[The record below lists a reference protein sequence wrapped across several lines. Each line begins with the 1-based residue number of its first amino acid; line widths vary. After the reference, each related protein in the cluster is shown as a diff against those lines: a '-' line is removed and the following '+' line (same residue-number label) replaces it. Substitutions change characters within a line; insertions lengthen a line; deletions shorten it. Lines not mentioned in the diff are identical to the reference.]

1 MRGSNVFSVAQLY
14 FQSDDFRGDVILHAA
29 FAHPAL
35 KCLVRFECGR
45 DVPCVLTTVPILS
58 PGISSV
64 VSTNAMVLIIDLVR
78 SPETSA
84 LFYLSYPPLPRDPF
98 ITGRLSR
105 SSVCIFYPNRRGK
118 DRCAR
123 FFCSAW
129 R

>member
-1 MRGSNVFSVAQLY
+1 MRA
-14 FQSDDFRGDVILHAA
+14 DDRAYTLS
-29 FAHPAL
+29 
-35 KCLVRFECGR
+35 RY
-45 DVPCVLTTVPILS
+45 S

-98 ITGRLSR
+98 ITGRLS

-123 FFCSAW
+123 FFALPGDNVLPPPSSAAIL
-129 R
+129 RRSGPKYS